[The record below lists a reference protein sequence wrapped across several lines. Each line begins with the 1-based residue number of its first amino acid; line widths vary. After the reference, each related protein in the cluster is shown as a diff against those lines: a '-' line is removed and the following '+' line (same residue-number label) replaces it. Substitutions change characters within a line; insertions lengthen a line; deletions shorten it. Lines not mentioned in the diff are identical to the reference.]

1 MLYFF
6 GLLLKV
12 IFWPVWLFMRILIWP
27 IGRPRRRVDVY
38 HHHRGW
44 W

>member
-38 HHHRGW
+38 HHRRGW